1 MSSRVED
8 RCDKVL
14 ERLKKKI
21 REINERPANAP
32 IPSRRPIV
40 SRPSAEK
47 KKEEEEK
54 RSERKKRPRP
64 TSNEDSKTEKKRAR
78 TVNEDEEKKEQEDV
92 MEIEND
98 DNDEREDQN
107 TIALPKIVASTAAL
121 STPTSI
127 TKKKKK
133 TKKKKSVRFNLNLNT
148 THFVP
153 FKEKST
159 LRRNGERSSV
169 VSCRAQLLAKKKGM
183 EDSSK
188 SLVFGAS
195 TEIEWTVPALVGGFT
210 PTELEDKSEIERM
223 QERRNRLER
232 ERNTRSHQRKTSGK
246 STAAGRE

>member
-1 MSSRVED
+1 MEQLKKLGRTLQKGFSKNRKNKKIEMSSRVED

-78 TVNEDEEKKEQEDV
+78 TVNEDEEKKEEEEDV
-92 MEIEND
+92 MEIAND
-98 DNDEREDQN
+98 DVNEDQEDEN
-107 TIALPKIVASTAAL
+107 TIALPKIVASGAAL

-148 THFVP
+148 THFV
-153 FKEKST
+153 
-159 LRRNGERSSV
+159 RSV
-169 VSCRAQLLAKKKGM
+169 RA
-183 EDSSK
+183 
-188 SLVFGAS
+188 
-195 TEIEWTVPALVGGFT
+195 
-210 PTELEDKSEIERM
+210 
-223 QERRNRLER
+223 R
-232 ERNTRSHQRKTSGK
+232 EF
-246 STAAGRE
+246 